1 MKYQRIDLELEKYQ
15 SVDIISASQE
25 VEDPTVAP
33 TEPTTKYD
41 PYKNDKWWD
50 FSYKFPLKRA
60 NSKTGVG
67 SLLFIISIRVIPSG
81 VDESLLQPFRLAT
94 CVSIHFPFTETA
106 CQVHFLMN

>member
-41 PYKNDKWWD
+41 PYENDKW
-50 FSYKFPLKRA
+50 
-60 NSKTGVG
+60 
-67 SLLFIISIRVIPSG
+67 
-81 VDESLLQPFRLAT
+81 
-94 CVSIHFPFTETA
+94 
-106 CQVHFLMN
+106 